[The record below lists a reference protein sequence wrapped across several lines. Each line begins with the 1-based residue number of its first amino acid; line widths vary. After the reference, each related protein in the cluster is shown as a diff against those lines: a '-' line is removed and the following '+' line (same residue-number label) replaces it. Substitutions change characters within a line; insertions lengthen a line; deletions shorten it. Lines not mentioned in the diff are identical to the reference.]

1 MHGRRL
7 ATTEEIVA
15 LATPNSDTALDRLE
29 SWTTTHDV
37 DLTVLDIS
45 EGVTEDDYT
54 EAPETLGVTIG
65 GDGAFLEGVRAFAPR
80 EIPFMGI
87 NTGTLSF
94 LARVKPERTTD
105 ALTEVFRG
113 RGTIH
118 SRQQYHVTGAGLDT
132 TGINEVTVENIPPAE
147 PHGSKVCKLH
157 VFVDGEYVGMYFG
170 SGVIVSTPTGST
182 GQALSNRGPIHYP
195 NNNFTLQIVPFETHN
210 VSAEPII
217 VSQESTVQVVP
228 EGRVKATVDGGREVV
243 ETGEED
249 VITITGADQSAHVV
263 RTSYDDPFMPALTD
277 KLGWGLRG
285 VEDDGPVERLPGGDA
300 EPDFLTR
307 ALRVAREAARA
318 AGEPL
323 HELHGQVEQVEYK
336 SNKADI
342 VTEADYQSQR
352 IISTVIDNEF
362 PEHGIRSEE
371 DLEVEGD
378 PEYLWLVDPLDGTGN
393 FAHGNP
399 NYAVSIALVDAEL
412 EPLVGVVYNPET
424 DETFHAVRG
433 RGAYQNDNPMGPTDR
448 DRLDESMLLSG
459 YDPEGQFLQRF
470 YYDTQGVRRLG
481 SAALHL
487 AYVAAGSADAVWE
500 YDTHPWD
507 VAAGLL
513 LLREAGGRVTDDDGE
528 EYRLR
533 LNAQDVRTPLLG
545 SNASLHDSLLEH
557 LD

>member
-1 MHGRRL
+1 
-7 ATTEEIVA
+7 
-15 LATPNSDTALDRLE
+15 
-29 SWTTTHDV
+29 
-37 DLTVLDIS
+37 
-45 EGVTEDDYT
+45 
-54 EAPETLGVTIG
+54 
-65 GDGAFLEGVRAFAPR
+65 
-80 EIPFMGI
+80 
-87 NTGTLSF
+87 
-94 LARVKPERTTD
+94 
-105 ALTEVFRG
+105 
-113 RGTIH
+113 
-118 SRQQYHVTGAGLDT
+118 
-132 TGINEVTVENIPPAE
+132 
-147 PHGSKVCKLH
+147 
-157 VFVDGEYVGMYFG
+157 
-170 SGVIVSTPTGST
+170 
-182 GQALSNRGPIHYP
+182 
-195 NNNFTLQIVPFETHN
+195 
-210 VSAEPII
+210 
-217 VSQESTVQVVP
+217 
-228 EGRVKATVDGGREVV
+228 VV

>member
-15 LATPNSDTALDRLE
+15 LATPNSDEALDALE
-29 SWTTTHDV
+29 SWASTNGV
-37 DLTVLDIS
+37 DLTVLDIA
-45 EGVTEDDYT
+45 EDVTDDHYT

-80 EIPFMGI
+80 EIPFLGI
-87 NTGTLSF
+87 NTGTLAF
-94 LARVKPERTTD
+94 LARVKPSSTGD

-113 RGTIH
+113 RGSIH

-157 VFVDGEYVGMYFG
+157 LFVDGEYVGEYFG
-170 SGVIVSTPTGST
+170 SGLIVSTPTGST
-182 GQALSNRGPIHYP
+182 GQALSNGGPVHYP
-195 NNNFTLQIVPFETHN
+195 NNNFTLQVVPYETHN
-210 VSAEPII
+210 VSARPVV
-217 VSQESTVQVVP
+217 VSQNSTVRVVP
-228 EGRVKATVDGGREVV
+228 EREVKVTVDGGREVV
-243 ETGEED
+243 ETGD
-249 VITITGADQSAHVV
+249 VITVTGADLPAHVV

-285 VEDDGPVERLPGGDA
+285 VGDDGPVGRLPDTD
-300 EPDFLTR
+300 EERDFLT
-307 ALRVAREAARA
+307 AAVQVAREAAHA

-323 HELHGQVEQVEYK
+323 RELHGQVEQVEYK
-336 SNKADI
+336 SDKADI

-352 IISTVIDNEF
+352 IVSTAIENEF
-362 PEHGIRSEE
+362 PDHGVRSEE
-371 DLEVEGD
+371 DLVVEGE
-378 PEYLWLVDPLDGTGN
+378 PEYVWLVDPLDGTGN

-399 NYAVSIALVDAEL
+399 NYSVSIALTDAER

-424 DETFHAVRG
+424 DETFHALRG
-433 RGAYQNDNPMGPTDR
+433 GGAYQNGTPMAPTDR

-459 YDPEGQFLQRF
+459 YDPEGEFLQRF

-500 YDTHPWD
+500 YDTYPWD

-513 LLREAGGRVTDDDGE
+513 MVREAGGRVTDAAGDRYSLELDARE
-528 EYRLR
+528 
-533 LNAQDVRTPLLG
+533 VRTPLLG
-545 SNASLHDSLLEH
+545 SNAALHDSLLEH
-557 LD
+557 LE